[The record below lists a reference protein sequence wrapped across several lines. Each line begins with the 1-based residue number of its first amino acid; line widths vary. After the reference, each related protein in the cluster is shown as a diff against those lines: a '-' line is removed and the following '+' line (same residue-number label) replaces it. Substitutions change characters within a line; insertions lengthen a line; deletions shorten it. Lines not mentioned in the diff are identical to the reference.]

1 MDGVILLTGATGLLG
16 RYLLRDLLTAG
27 QNVAVVVR
35 PSERQSAEGRV
46 ASLMAAWE
54 RRGVTGLAMPHV
66 LVGDITELTS
76 AYDRA
81 HALIGRR
88 GGAVQFGELRHH
100 CATSDEALYIIGV
113 WESADQIRQRWS
125 SQEMRDVL
133 TSVGFPAEP
142 TELTILDLHVIEP
155 PL

>member
-1 MDGVILLTGATGLLG
+1 MWTPDAHAFRAWRWSPVLDQD
-16 RYLLRDLLTAG
+16 YVSS
-27 QNVAVVVR
+27 VA
-35 PSERQSAEGRV
+35 
-46 ASLMAAWE
+46 
-54 RRGVTGLAMPHV
+54 AM
-66 LVGDITELTS
+66 LIAKFVGDIAELTS

-81 HALIGRR
+81 HALIGQR
-88 GGAVQFGELRHH
+88 GGATRFGELRHH

-125 SQEMRDVL
+125 SEEMRDVL

-155 PL
+155 AL